1 MTENALPNSDHVV
14 RHASFTDFTD
24 LDAGILNCSAFQLG
38 PDQQGLSVNWL
49 EYFQGRDKSG
59 QLEEVRN
66 HIQRKLGRNG
76 RLAEL
81 NVGFTL
87 EYIGHRLADL
97 RFVHS
102 PSPPR
107 GQYPAD
113 PSHSDILGLPPLESP
128 ESELIGD
135 LIAEWVAELHP
146 TIP

>member
-1 MTENALPNSDHVV
+1 MTETALHNDDHVV
-14 RHASFTDFTD
+14 RYARFTDFLD
-24 LDAGILNCSAFQLG
+24 LEDGVLNCSAFQLR
-38 PDQQGLSVNWL
+38 PDEQGLSVNWL
-49 EYFQGRDKSG
+49 ECFQGRDKLG

-66 HIQRKLGRNG
+66 HIQRQLGRNG

-87 EYIGHRLADL
+87 EHVSDSVPDI

-102 PSPPR
+102 PSPPK

-113 PSHSDILGLPPLESP
+113 PSHSDIVGLPLLESP

-135 LIAEWVAELHP
+135 LIAECVIELHP

>member
-1 MTENALPNSDHVV
+1 MTETALPNDDHVV
-14 RHASFTDFTD
+14 RYARFTDFLD
-24 LDAGILNCSAFQLG
+24 LEDGILNCSAFQLRSDE
-38 PDQQGLSVNWL
+38 PGLSVNWL
-49 EYFQGRDKSG
+49 EYFQGRDKTG
-59 QLEEVRN
+59 QLEEVRK

-87 EYIGHRLADL
+87 GYIGQRLADF

-135 LIAEWVAELHP
+135 LIAECVTELHP